1 MSILIKGLNM
11 PKDDCEAYRELIIT
25 NNYVGN
31 GKIQMLAHDSNTNEF
46 IGKVVEV
53 PEPHGRLIDA
63 DRLIN
68 ELAKAIPY
76 AIVSPTD
83 ETYVE
88 GLSRAKIETEDAPTV
103 IEAEGE
109 DNERID

>member
-46 IGKVVEV
+46 IGEVVEV
-53 PEPHGRLIDA
+53 PEPHGRLIDVDA
-63 DRLIN
+63 IIVARSDYYISDDFMEVIN
-68 ELAKAIPY
+68 ML
-76 AIVSPTD
+76 
-83 ETYVE
+83 
-88 GLSRAKIETEDAPTV
+88 EDAPTV
-103 IEAEGE
+103 IEGEG
-109 DNERID
+109 

>member
-25 NNYVGN
+25 NNYIGN

-46 IGKVVEV
+46 IGEVVEV

-63 DRLIN
+63 DAIIVNRSDYYTSDDFMEAIN
-68 ELAKAIPY
+68 ML
-76 AIVSPTD
+76 
-83 ETYVE
+83 
-88 GLSRAKIETEDAPTV
+88 EDAPTV
-103 IEAEGE
+103 IKAEG
-109 DNERID
+109 DDVSD